1 MILLKTNKAS
11 LFSGLFYVYDLAESA
26 MCELTNQQAYDY
38 YKSLKSPSAKDYWL
52 NFLKSRSNRGGKD
65 AKGAQEQLD
74 KIKSYK

>member
-1 MILLKTNKAS
+1 MIIHNG
-11 LFSGLFYVYDLAESA
+11 FFYIYVLVGVA

>member
-1 MILLKTNKAS
+1 
-11 LFSGLFYVYDLAESA
+11 
-26 MCELTNQQAYDY
+26 MCELTNQQSYDY